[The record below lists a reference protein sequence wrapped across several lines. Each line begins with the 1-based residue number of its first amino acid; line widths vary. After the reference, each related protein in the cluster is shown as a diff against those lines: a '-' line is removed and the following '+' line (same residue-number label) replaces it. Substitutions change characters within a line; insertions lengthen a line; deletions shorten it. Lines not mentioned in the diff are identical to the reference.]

1 MLGLIVVRV
10 GRSPMGWF
18 LDWDCSD
25 WYVLYV
31 MLCVRSVGAVQ
42 ADRIECRLAVV
53 SGSLLVRTAI

>member
-1 MLGLIVVRV
+1 
-10 GRSPMGWF
+10 MGWF